1 MAAHSNPE
9 RAITTFFAAMN
20 SHNCDAAAALVDPNV
35 EVALGSQLLIGRDAI
50 RELAAQEDPQLV
62 FETVPVAFRGDSNQ
76 MNVEARRVQRWRH
89 TGEIAADED
98 VHARFTLNSGGLITH
113 VQLS

>member
-1 MAAHSNPE
+1 MANHSNPE
-9 RAITTFFAAMN
+9 RAISTFFAAMN
-20 SHNCDAAAALVDPNV
+20 THDGDAAAALVDPNV
-35 EVALGSQLLIGRDAI
+35 EITLGSQLFIGRDAL
-50 RELAAQEDPQLV
+50 RELALQKDPQLA
-62 FETVPVAFRGDSNQ
+62 FETVPVTFKGDSIH

-98 VHARFTLNSGGLITH
+98 VQARFTLNSGGLITH

>member
-1 MAAHSNPE
+1 MAAHSHPE
-9 RAITTFFAAMN
+9 RAIATFFAAMN
-20 SHNCDAAAALVDPNV
+20 THDGDAAAALVDPNV
-35 EVALGSQLLIGRDAI
+35 DITLGSQRFIGRDAI
-50 RELAAQEDPQLV
+50 RELALQKDPQLA
-62 FETVPVAFRGDSNQ
+62 FETVPVTFRGDSSH

-98 VHARFTLNSGGLITH
+98 VQARFSLDSGGLITH

>member
-20 SHNCDAAAALVDPNV
+20 SHNGDAAAALVDPNV
-35 EVALGSQLLIGRDAI
+35 EITLGSQLFSGRDSV
-50 RELAAQEDPQLV
+50 RELAVQKDPQLAS
-62 FETVPVAFRGDSNQ
+62 ETIPVTFKGDSNH

-98 VHARFTLNSGGLITH
+98 VQALVSLDPGGLITR

>member
-9 RAITTFFAAMN
+9 RAIATFLAAMN
-20 SHNCDAAAALVDPNV
+20 THDGAAVAALVDPNV
-35 EVALGSQLLIGRDAI
+35 EITLGSQLFIGRDAI
-50 RELAAQEDPQLV
+50 RELAEQEDPQLA
-62 FETVPVAFRGDSNQ
+62 FETVPVRFKGDSHH

-98 VHARFTLNSGGLITH
+98 VQARFSLDSGGLITR